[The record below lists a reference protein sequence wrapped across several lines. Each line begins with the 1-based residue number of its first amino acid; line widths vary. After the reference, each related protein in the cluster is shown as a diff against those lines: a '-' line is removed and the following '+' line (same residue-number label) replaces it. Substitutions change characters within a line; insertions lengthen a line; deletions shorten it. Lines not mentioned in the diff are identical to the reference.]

1 MYKIKQ
7 KPEDFIVEEII
18 NLKLD
23 ERGNY
28 SYFLLE
34 KINLDTEQAIQNIC
48 KELNILRKNISYCG
62 NKDKIAVTKQYI
74 SIQNLSKEKRK
85 NYDFK
90 FFNLKYID
98 QGNERLNLGSH
109 DGNKFKIIVLS
120 EKKPKIKNKIL
131 NLFGKQRFSNNN
143 HLIGKEIIKNNF
155 KEAIN
160 LMLKNDGNHER
171 KIKEILEKEKNNYI
185 VALRSVPKKIMN
197 LYIHAYQSYLF
208 NKIASQIK
216 TEENIKLP
224 LIGFGTE
231 IKNNKIKTIVEDILK
246 KEKISY
252 RDFII
257 RQFPEISSEGTKRDL
272 YLNLNDLKIK
282 NKEKN
287 IYEISFTLGKGSYA
301 TVVVDTL
308 FN

>member
-18 NLKLD
+18 TLKID
-23 ERGNY
+23 EKGSY

-34 KINLDTEQAIQNIC
+34 KINLDTEQAIQSIC

-74 SIQNLSKEKRK
+74 SIQNLTKEKRK
-85 NYDFK
+85 NFEFK
-90 FFNLKYID
+90 FFNLKYLG
-98 QGNERLNLGSH
+98 QGNERLNLGTH
-109 DGNKFKIIVLS
+109 NGNKFIIKVFS

-131 NLFGKQRFSNNN
+131 NLFGEQRFSNNN
-143 HLIGKEIIKNNF
+143 HLIGKEIVKNNF
-155 KEAIN
+155 EKAIN
-160 LMLKNDGNHER
+160 LMLQNEGNHER
-171 KIKEILEKEKNNYI
+171 KIKEILEKERNNYI
-185 VALRSVPKKIMN
+185 VALRSIPKKIMN

-208 NKIASQIK
+208 NKIALSIK

-231 IKNNKIKTIVEDILK
+231 LNGEIKNIIEEIMD
-246 KEKISY
+246 EEEISF

-257 RQFPEISSEGTKRDL
+257 RPFPEISSEGTERDL
-272 YLNLNDLKIK
+272 YLEIDDLEIKKI
-282 NKEKN
+282 EKN
-287 IYEISFTLGKGSYA
+287 VYELSFTLGKGSYA
-301 TVVVDTL
+301 TIVVDAL
-308 FN
+308 FK

>member
-18 NLKLD
+18 NLKI
-23 ERGNY
+23 EENGNY

-34 KINLDTEQAIQNIC
+34 KINLDTEQVIQNIC
-48 KELNILRKNISYCG
+48 KDLNLQRKNISYCG
-62 NKDKIAVTKQYI
+62 NKDKIAITKQYI

-85 NYDFK
+85 NYEFK
-90 FFNLKYID
+90 FYNLKYLS

-109 DGNKFKIIVLS
+109 EGNKFKIIVYS
-120 EKKPKIKNKIL
+120 GKEPKIKNKIL
-131 NLFGKQRFSNNN
+131 NLFGEQRFSNNN
-143 HLIGKEIIKNNF
+143 HLIGREIIKNNF

-160 LMLKNDGNHER
+160 LMLQNDGNHER
-171 KIKEILEKEKNNYI
+171 KIKEILEKEKNNFI

-208 NKIASQIK
+208 NKIALKIK

-224 LIGFGTE
+224 LVGFGTKITNKE
-231 IKNNKIKTIVEDILK
+231 I
-246 KEKISY
+246 EKIIEEIMNEENISF

-257 RQFPEISSEGTKRDL
+257 RPFPEISSEGTERDL
-272 YLNLNDLKIK
+272 FLELNDLEINKI
-282 NKEKN
+282 EKN
-287 IYEISFTLGKGSYA
+287 IYELSFSLGKGSYA
-301 TVVVDTL
+301 TVVVDEL

>member
-7 KPEDFIVEEII
+7 KPEDFCVEEII
-18 NLKLD
+18 TLKIN
-23 ERGNY
+23 ENGPY

-34 KINLDTEQAIQNIC
+34 KINLDTEQAIQDIC
-48 KELNILRKNISYCG
+48 KELNLIRKNISYCG

-74 SIQNLSKEKRK
+74 SIQNLNKEKRK
-85 NYDFK
+85 DFEFK
-90 FFNLKYID
+90 LFNLKYIG

-109 DGNKFKIIVLS
+109 NGNKFTIIVLS
-120 EKKPKIKNKIL
+120 EKTPKIKNKIL
-131 NLFGKQRFSNNN
+131 NLFGEQRFSNNN
-143 HLIGKEIIKNNF
+143 HLIGREIIKNNF

-160 LMLKNDGNHER
+160 LMLQNDGNHER
-171 KIKEILEKEKNNYI
+171 KIIEILEREKNNYI

-208 NKIASQIK
+208 NKIALNIK

-224 LIGFGTE
+224 LVGFGTE
-231 IKNNKIKTIVEDILK
+231 ITNKEI
-246 KEKISY
+246 EKIIEKIMNEEEITF

-257 RQFPEISSEGTKRDL
+257 RPFPEISSEGTERDL
-272 YLNLNDLKIK
+272 FLELNDLEINKI
-282 NKEKN
+282 EKN
-287 IYEISFTLGKGSYA
+287 IYELSFSLGKGSYA
-301 TVVVDTL
+301 TVVIDYL

>member
-1 MYKIKQ
+1 MYNIKQ

-18 NLKLD
+18 KL
-23 ERGNY
+23 ELNEKGPY

-48 KELNILRKNISYCG
+48 KELNLQRKYVSYCG
-62 NKDKIAVTKQYI
+62 NKDKIAITKQYI
-74 SIQNLSKEKRK
+74 SIQNLNKEKRK
-85 NYDFK
+85 NYDFN
-90 FFNLKYID
+90 FYNLKFIG

-109 DGNKFKIIVLS
+109 DGNKFTIIVYS
-120 EKKPKIKNKIL
+120 EKEPKAKNKIL
-131 NLFGKQRFSNNN
+131 NLFGEQRFSNNN
-143 HLIGKEIIKNNF
+143 HLIGKEIIKGNF

-160 LMLKNDGNHER
+160 LMLENNGNHER

-208 NKIASQIK
+208 NKIASKIK
-216 TEENIKLP
+216 IEENIKLP

-231 IKNNKIKTIVEDILK
+231 LDNKIKNIIEEILNE
-246 KEKISY
+246 EKISF

-257 RQFPEISSEGTKRDL
+257 RKFPEISSEGTERDL
-272 YLNLNDLKIK
+272 FLEINDLEIK
-282 NKEKN
+282 NIKEKT
-287 IYEISFTLGKGSYA
+287 YEISFTLGKGSYA
-301 TVVVDTL
+301 TVVVNAL